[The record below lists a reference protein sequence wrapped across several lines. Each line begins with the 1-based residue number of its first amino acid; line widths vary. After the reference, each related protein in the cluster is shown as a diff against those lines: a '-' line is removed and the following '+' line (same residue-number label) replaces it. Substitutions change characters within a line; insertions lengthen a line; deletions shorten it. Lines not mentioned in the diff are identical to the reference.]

1 MTAVLPVFFFFYIQ
15 SWRWYSS
22 NVVTSLMKFV
32 PWKYLSP
39 GLTVCLKSTSYR
51 YCTSTWK
58 SFKTL
63 THAVE
68 TPRCHLPFEKIHL
81 CTISIV
87 KLIMHHITIQNMS
100 QDGTWYQLMRLF
112 LEQIKLIQHW
122 FLCCLFENVLVQH
135 LLFVDC
141 TDTFI
146 RPKCHLCKNAFN
158 NAANRYS
165 TRPNTM
171 VRNSAVFL

>member
-1 MTAVLPVFFFFYIQ
+1 VTASLEYSIETRYPPSIPLIPQYHSRFRNDCGFTSILFFYIQ

-68 TPRCHLPFEKIHL
+68 TPRCHLIPCRVIPANAFIPRTNKAHTTL
-81 CTISIV
+81 ISV
-87 KLIMHHITIQNMS
+87 
-100 QDGTWYQLMRLF
+100 
-112 LEQIKLIQHW
+112 
-122 FLCCLFENVLVQH
+122 
-135 LLFVDC
+135 LFVW
-141 TDTFI
+141 
-146 RPKCHLCKNAFN
+146 KCFSTAF
-158 NAANRYS
+158 AFCWLHWYIHS
-165 TRPNTM
+165 TKM
-171 VRNSAVFL
+171 SFVQKCVQ